1 MVQNLQVRRLKGL
14 ILTIGPNSLR
24 VIVKLWTR
32 IISEPQF
39 FSLSNPLEK
48 KIEQTIFHF
57 HDFSKS
63 NLLKTWESRP
73 VKDQKSIMSG
83 GKVDEKQV
91 TLCWQETTMYF
102 SVVIDSASF
111 SPGIVRELRDGW
123 RTINWWFLFS
133 DPMVHCVKVYGTEK
147 DPYPLYNITRKS
159 L

>member
-1 MVQNLQVRRLKGL
+1 MSGSENELGNWTPVGSPDVIGLYEVVQNLQVKRLKGL

-39 FSLSNPLEK
+39 YSLSNPFEK
-48 KIEQTIFHF
+48 KNEQTTFHF

-102 SVVIDSASF
+102 SVAPMVH
-111 SPGIVRELRDGW
+111 W
-123 RTINWWFLFS
+123 
-133 DPMVHCVKVYGTEK
+133 DPMVHCV
-147 DPYPLYNITRKS
+147 
-159 L
+159 